1 MRRRDQGSLGR
12 IVAALAV
19 AVVLV
24 VVLPAVADAA
34 TVSVQDGVLRYT
46 AAAGEHNAP
55 TFGADSDFFTVSDPS
70 VLITHGPGCLV
81 GAPSHTVACDR
92 AAATSA
98 RADLGDLADT
108 LNVDATM
115 PLRVVAHGG
124 DGDDVLRGG
133 AHADTLTGDGANDK
147 LDGRGGGDGLL
158 GGAGSDTAD
167 YSSRTSNVRVTLDN
181 VTNDG
186 EDSEDDNVHADVEK
200 VIGGAGSDTLIGD
213 GAANSLIGGGGNDLL
228 QGLGG
233 ADTLDGG
240 AGTVNTVTYEE
251 KTNPLT
257 VSVDGAAN
265 DGIANEHD
273 NVRHV
278 QIIFGGAAADILVGN
293 GGTNMIYGGPGND
306 TLRGL
311 GGNDILFGE
320 KGADVLDGGDGTGDE
335 AVYSDATA
343 GVFASNDGVANDG
356 VSDDGVAGE
365 RDNVEP
371 SIENIT
377 GGPFDDHLIG
387 NDSANVLAGGTGNDR
402 LEARGAAD
410 QLQGGGG
417 DDWITGDDGNDTV
430 KAGAGNDTVLLGN
443 GNDLAQWA
451 PGDGDDTVE
460 GREDADTLQLN
471 GSSAG
476 GESIALSSK
485 GGRLQLTDGGEVND
499 VDGVETVDVR
509 PEGGQDQVTVDDLTD
524 TDVNNANIDLAGI
537 PGGSAADGEHDSV
550 TVNGTAAAD
559 SAQVATGSGKV
570 HVSGLAAHV
579 AIAHTDS
586 SDQLAVFPLAGD
598 DRIAAGYDIP
608 KLIDLQIQGGP
619 DTDTVVARGTNGNDA
634 ILASSNAPFVRV
646 ASTLG
651 HFTAITENL
660 EIDGLGGSDDIN
672 GVSGL
677 AALPVA
683 LTLDGG
689 DGDDTIGGGDGNDTL
704 TGGSGNDTVDGN
716 LGDDIAALGP
726 GNDRFVHDS
735 GDGTDK
741 AEGQGDTD
749 TLQANGSS
757 ADETLSLFA
766 AGDRLAVAQVGAI
779 TMDFGGIENVEI
791 NPLSG
796 ADTLNV
802 NDLGP
807 AGVTSLRLDL
817 AATLGGST
825 GDGQAD
831 KVAVFGT
838 DGDDAFGVTG
848 DATNG
853 VTVTGQQQ
861 TISIKHP
868 QSANDQLRINT
879 GNGADT
885 VDFSGLAPNTI
896 QTFQT

>member
-24 VVLPAVADAA
+24 VVLPAVANAS

-108 LNVDATM
+108 LNVDASL

-124 DGDDVLRGG
+124 DGDD
-133 AHADTLTGDGANDK
+133 DK
-147 LDGRGGGDGLL
+147 LDGRGGGDALF

-167 YSSRTSNVRVTLDN
+167 YSSRTNMVSVRLDN

-186 EDSEDDNVHADVEK
+186 EDTEDDNVHADVEK
-200 VIGGAGSDTLIGD
+200 VVGGAGADVLIGG
-213 GAANSLIGGGGNDLL
+213 GAANTLIGGGGNDLL

-257 VSVDGAAN
+257 VSVDGVAN

-273 NVRHV
+273 NVVHV
-278 QIIFGGAAADILVGN
+278 QSIFGGAAADILVGN

-320 KGADVLDGGDGTGDE
+320 KGADVLDGGDGTGDV

-356 VSDDGVAGE
+356 VSNDGVAGE

-451 PGDGDDTVE
+451 PGDGNDTVE
-460 GREDADTLQLN
+460 VREDADTLQLN

-485 GGRLQLTDGGEVND
+485 GGRLQLADGGEVND

-524 TDVNNANIDLAGI
+524 TDVNNANI
-537 PGGSAADGEHDSV
+537 
-550 TVNGTAAAD
+550 
-559 SAQVATGSGKV
+559 
-570 HVSGLAAHV
+570 
-579 AIAHTDS
+579 
-586 SDQLAVFPLAGD
+586 
-598 DRIAAGYDIP
+598 
-608 KLIDLQIQGGP
+608 
-619 DTDTVVARGTNGNDA
+619 
-634 ILASSNAPFVRV
+634 
-646 ASTLG
+646 
-651 HFTAITENL
+651 
-660 EIDGLGGSDDIN
+660 
-672 GVSGL
+672 
-677 AALPVA
+677 
-683 LTLDGG
+683 
-689 DGDDTIGGGDGNDTL
+689 
-704 TGGSGNDTVDGN
+704 
-716 LGDDIAALGP
+716 
-726 GNDRFVHDS
+726 
-735 GDGTDK
+735 
-741 AEGQGDTD
+741 
-749 TLQANGSS
+749 
-757 ADETLSLFA
+757 
-766 AGDRLAVAQVGAI
+766 
-779 TMDFGGIENVEI
+779 
-791 NPLSG
+791 
-796 ADTLNV
+796 
-802 NDLGP
+802 
-807 AGVTSLRLDL
+807 
-817 AATLGGST
+817 
-825 GDGQAD
+825 
-831 KVAVFGT
+831 
-838 DGDDAFGVTG
+838 
-848 DATNG
+848 
-853 VTVTGQQQ
+853 
-861 TISIKHP
+861 
-868 QSANDQLRINT
+868 
-879 GNGADT
+879 
-885 VDFSGLAPNTI
+885 
-896 QTFQT
+896 